1 VTGGGGR
8 RCAAVVPHVELTAT
22 FSSCSYYRK
31 TERRR
36 ILVFLDSSFKLLRR
50 PEIDSKKSVP
60 PAYVTW
66 RAGTIRII
74 IKFQHCQGFLHKN
87 CHVFFTFPFSKRRLK
102 LKLKGQ
108 VLQATILFSSTAK
121 HLSDCKTIVNIH
133 EYRMGRSRVEI
144 SKCCPFT
151 ARIGDHS

>member
-1 VTGGGGR
+1 MASRVSTLGCSCRLCGPVYRDYTVYREMSDGGGGG

-36 ILVFLDSSFKLLRR
+36 ILVFLDNIFNLLRR

-66 RAGTIRII
+66 RAGTIEII
-74 IKFQHCQGFLHKN
+74 IKFQHCQGFLHEN
-87 CHVFFTFPFSKRRLK
+87 CHVFYISIFKETFEIKT
-102 LKLKGQ
+102 KGTSITSYNTFFFNCQ
-108 VLQATILFSSTAK
+108 TS
-121 HLSDCKTIVNIH
+121 
-133 EYRMGRSRVEI
+133 
-144 SKCCPFT
+144 
-151 ARIGDHS
+151 